1 MAMSMW
7 RKVWLGAALAGLM
20 TGCGAGA
27 GTPAGEW
34 LAFGDSITAG
44 AFASPSAWSQSLGAG
59 VTVRAVGMPGATAAE
74 AVGRLEGALAENPS
88 ARFVALGFGTNDAY
102 RGNTPGGF
110 KAMMTVMVD
119 RARAAGRTPIIAT
132 IPYGTDPKLSQVPAF
147 NAAIA
152 ELRTEAGLPAGP
164 DLYAHFR
171 AHPEELAPDGIHMTE
186 TGHQAIQRLWANV
199 AKALRVP

>member
-1 MAMSMW
+1 MAVSMW
-7 RKVWLGAALAGLM
+7 QRVWLGATLVGLM
-20 TGCGAGA
+20 GCGAGGG
-27 GTPAGEW
+27 GTPTGEW

-44 AFASPSAWSQSLGAG
+44 AFASPSAWARSLGAG

-74 AVGRLEGALAENPS
+74 AVSRLTPALADHPS

-102 RGNTPGGF
+102 RGNTPGAF
-110 KAMMTVMVD
+110 KTMMAAMVD
-119 RARAAGRTPIIAT
+119 RARADGRTPVIAM
-132 IPYGTDPKLSQVPAF
+132 IPYGTDPKLGDVPAF

-171 AHPEELAPDGIHMTE
+171 AHPEELAADGIHMTE
-186 TGHQAIQRLWANV
+186 TGHQSIQRLWADV
-199 AKALRVP
+199 AKALMVP